1 MVYSIY
7 LVDVI
12 YSNSIGASA
21 LRNAYTNGNLHAH
34 INDLSCTGNE
44 NSLWDCLQNTLTDYT
59 CSNYDDASVICQCK
73 IFIFALNVHLIVNDV
88 VYSNCTTG
96 DIRLTDGPSEYEGR
110 VEICMNGVWGSVCD
124 YGWDT
129 SEATTICKQ
138 LGYGGEN
145 CVFVNMIFIYI

>member
-1 MVYSIY
+1 MVCSIY
-7 LVDVI
+7 VVDVI

-21 LRNAYTNGNLHAH
+21 LRNAYTTTNLYTN
-34 INDLSCTGNE
+34 INDLNCTGNE
-44 NSLWDCLQNTLTDYT
+44 NSLWDCPQNGLTDYT

-73 IFIFALNVHLIVNDV
+73 IFIFALNYGVHLIVNDV

-96 DIRLTDGPSEYEGR
+96 DVRLTDGPTEYEGR

-129 SEATTICKQ
+129 NETITVCKQ
-138 LGYGGEN
+138 LGYAGEN
-145 CVFVNMIFIYI
+145 LYF